1 MFKLEKVGA
10 LYIVT
15 SLCNINV
22 VTCFMTAAIRGPGK
36 VYLCHNSKLVVHT
49 GGDRAWLDCWLNAC
63 DCSGC

>member
-22 VTCFMTAAIRGPGK
+22 VTCFMTAAIRGPGP
-36 VYLCHNSKLVVHT
+36 VPQFQI
-49 GGDRAWLDCWLNAC
+49 G
-63 DCSGC
+63 CSYWWGSGVAGLLAERV